1 MRTFSPSQFTAI
13 FCVAFWSA
21 HTHAFIHV
29 HPLQSLAPR
38 TTSMSPSILSM
49 DTLNSH
55 ELNIEALVDEAAAA
69 AGELSESE
77 AAQGLLDNGVSQL
90 IDEEDDMQTEMDRKH
105 MKLAIQMATSRY
117 ATFFLL
123 VTLCGLTV
131 MSILGRAEPTKTHPT
146 NTVNHLVLLALVPYY
161 CCCYGSSFHSRSTSL
176 PHLVLVP
183 LRSRSQ
189 SEVL

>member
-1 MRTFSPSQFTAI
+1 
-13 FCVAFWSA
+13 
-21 HTHAFIHV
+21 
-29 HPLQSLAPR
+29 
-38 TTSMSPSILSM
+38 MSPSILSM

-161 CCCYGSSFHSRSTSL
+161 CCCYGSSFYSRSTSL